1 MALTGYGV
9 RIKDGADG
17 DEHTEERRFPKRLDS
32 LHGPKLEIG
41 GSIFA
46 RPAMRVMFELFD
58 GNLVL
63 FLLQILVTQ
72 SLVTQG
78 CDGGVRHRSYLKASG
93 QGRR

>member
-17 DEHTEERRFPKRLDS
+17 DEHTKERRFPKHLESFR
-32 LHGPKLEIG
+32 GPKLQIG

-46 RPAMRVMFELFD
+46 RPGMRVMFELFD

-63 FLLQILVTQ
+63 FLLQSWL
-72 SLVTQG
+72 TQG
-78 CDGGVRHRSYLKASG
+78 RNGGVRHRSYLKASG
-93 QGRR
+93 RRRR